1 MLEGSKT
8 NSVLL
13 SGFDYNGKMKDYL
26 NFLTFKEAKAVF
38 MLRYRMLPTRTN
50 CPGRWSSSFCGICGN
65 QDTDKHLFHCP
76 GFIDLLHGLAY
87 EMFFDKEVMKNKE
100 KMRHAAQS
108 VMKVEERLQLLQ
120 GMI

>member
-38 MLRYRMLPTRTN
+38 MLT
-50 CPGRWSSSFCGICGN
+50 ICCELDQTFVVDGPPP
-65 QDTDKHLFHCP
+65 FVV
-76 GFIDLLHGLAY
+76 Y
-87 EMFFDKEVMKNKE
+87 VE
-100 KMRHAAQS
+100 RH
-108 VMKVEERLQLLQ
+108 
-120 GMI
+120 